1 MANPASITITE
12 LLKDGAQ
19 NQPATQAIDT
29 TGNVPVNA
37 AGLTDRLIL
46 EIINLAAAVALTV
59 TVKAGTGDQALIA
72 SDLAVAL
79 AQAGTATDKRIIG
92 PFEAA
97 RFMKA
102 DGSIDVNFNPASG
115 SPNATVR
122 CYRLTAKI

>member
-19 NQPATQAIDT
+19 NQPSTQAIDT

-37 AGLTDRLIL
+37 AGLVDRLIL
-46 EIINLAAAVALTV
+46 EVINLAAVVLTV

-72 SDLAVAL
+72 ADLAVSMA
-79 AQAGTATDKRIIG
+79 ATGTATDKRIIG

-122 CYRLTAKI
+122 CYRLTNKV